1 MKNEYSPRRQERN
14 QSFVCQALVALSLNV
29 ESISPHI
36 ESNTEQRWKLRFGNM
51 SPLFFVKVV
60 VVYIVACVPA
70 PDNANFLARIKNCSR
85 EHSSIV
91 RHFIHSVSDD
101 LSK

>member
-36 ESNTEQRWKLRFGNM
+36 ESNTEQRWQLRFGNM
-51 SPLFFVKVV
+51 SPLFCQGGRRLHCGLCAGAGQRQLLGEDQELLEGTL
-60 VVYIVACVPA
+60 VYRSTLHS
-70 PDNANFLARIKNCSR
+70 FR
-85 EHSSIV
+85 E
-91 RHFIHSVSDD
+91 
-101 LSK
+101 